1 MSKERIDKLT
11 ASRLGISR
19 RDAHAL
25 IKCGKVFVNDVRV
38 RQKDEK
44 ADPVTD
50 SITVNGKSLDS
61 EQFVYIMLNK
71 PAGIVSA
78 SRSENE
84 RTVVDLVP
92 DEMRRKGLF
101 PAGRLDKDTTG
112 LVIITN
118 DGEFAH
124 NILSP
129 AHHVTKT
136 YLAGIEGIAD
146 EQTVSAFANGMT
158 ARNGEVFKPAG
169 LKILKRGEDSCLC
182 EVKISEGRYHQ
193 VKRMFA
199 ACGLYVATLHRTAIG
214 GLQLPESLK
223 PGECVRLTSDELQLI
238 QKKS

>member
-1 MSKERIDKLT
+1 MAKERIDKLT

-25 IKCGKVFVNDVRV
+25 IKSGKVLLNGVRV
-38 RQKDEK
+38 KQKDEK
-44 ADPVTD
+44 ADLVTD
-50 SITVNGKSLDS
+50 SVTVDGKSLDS

-71 PAGIVSA
+71 PDGIVSA
-78 SRSENE
+78 SRSEFE

-136 YLAGIEGIAD
+136 YLAGVKGVAD
-146 EQTVSAFANGMT
+146 ERTVSAFSHGMT
-158 ARNGEVFKPAG
+158 ARNGEVFKPAA
-169 LKILKRGEDSCLC
+169 LKILERSEDSCIC

-199 ACGLYVATLHRTAIG
+199 ACGLHVATLHRTAIG
-214 GLQLPESLK
+214 GLSLPDSL
-223 PGECVRLTSDELQLI
+223 PAGECIRLTSYDLQLI